1 MVWQKQIS
9 STSPNV
15 DYMKR
20 NYADDKL
27 IKGDLAGEKNGKS
40 APRMGSKVK
49 TIASIF
55 QSMTPNSTANQFKK
69 ISENNGSQNVVSKA
83 NSSPRQTNSPKSN
96 DSLLNSRRKTF
107 PSELEM
113 QQQKHLASVKNNLIN
128 LNKTRELENGK
139 ENEKN
144 LKKGSPLNDRGLA
157 ENRKTRIE
165 SRVNRFNNAKAIFEK
180 MESTGVTQSPKF
192 SNGKVS
198 PPKEQPVSSAKVTG
212 KLSNNLFSKKTSDD
226 LPASPASPT
235 GGLASLPSKPHTS
248 LISSNQHSNHHDQ
261 LNNDCSSNSSPLHH
275 QQTSSSFSNFNSS
288 TPNQITKPARV
299 TRPDAQPPAH
309 KSKDELLDKVICEL
323 ASDSHDITM
332 DFNKLVNNSQNFLF
346 QKNDVNLNEL
356 CDTSGISEILDRF
369 ENNKYDEVDLMTEE
383 EANKLLCKS
392 LDNNGFSSNSNSAP
406 SSPVKQPNKIDSLK
420 SQFESECSKVNGTA
434 SQLNGN
440 HILPSFLQKKDSQL
454 SKSDVP
460 DYAGPDESQPDQA
473 TTAGKPVENEIIIED
488 VKYHVFSDGN
498 FYFEK
503 ETENDDLNEVNL
515 NRKVRFDT
523 KKVKVYSTYTWAEYG
538 KLLANA

>member
-9 STSPNV
+9 STGPNV

-27 IKGDLAGEKNGKS
+27 IKGDYLAGEKNGKG

-69 ISENNGSQNVVSKA
+69 NNENNGSPNAVSKA
-83 NSSPRQTNSPKSN
+83 NSSPKQTNSPKSN
-96 DSLLNSRRKTF
+96 DSLLNNRRKTF
-107 PSELEM
+107 PSELEI

-144 LKKGSPLNDRGLA
+144 LKKSSPLNDRGLV
-157 ENRKTRIE
+157 ENRKNRTE

-180 MESTGVTQSPKF
+180 MESTGAASQSPKF
-192 SNGKVS
+192 SNGKIS
-198 PPKEQPVSSAKVTG
+198 PPKEPLGSAKVVN
-212 KLSNNLFSKKTSDD
+212 KVSNNLFNKKTSDD
-226 LPASPASPT
+226 SSTASSV
-235 GGLASLPSKPHTS
+235 GSLASTPNKSTG
-248 LISSNQHSNHHDQ
+248 SNQHSNHHDQ
-261 LNNDCSSNSSPLHH
+261 LTNSSNSSPVH
-275 QQTSSSFSNFNSS
+275 QTSSSFSNFNSS

-299 TRPDAQPPAH
+299 SRPTAPAPAH

-392 LDNNGFSSNSNSAP
+392 LDTSNGFNSTYESAP

-434 SQLNGN
+434 GPLNGN
-440 HILPSFLQKKDSQL
+440 NILPSFLQKKDSQL
-454 SKSDVP
+454 SKSEPDVP
-460 DYAGPDESQPDQA
+460 DYAEPEEQPDEQQ
-473 TTAGKPVENEIIIED
+473 TTPSKPVESEIIIED

-503 ETENDDLNEVNL
+503 ETENDDYNEVDL

-538 KLLANA
+538 KPLDD